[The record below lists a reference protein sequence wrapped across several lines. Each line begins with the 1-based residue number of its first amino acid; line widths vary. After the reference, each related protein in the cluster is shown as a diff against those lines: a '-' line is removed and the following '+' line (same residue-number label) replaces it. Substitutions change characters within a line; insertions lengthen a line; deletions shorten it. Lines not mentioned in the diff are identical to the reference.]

1 MREEAHERYATRIP
15 ADVDRP
21 DVIIAR
27 LTARQVVILAA
38 TGLAVWAGFMAAHAA
53 LPKVPSV
60 YLIAP
65 AAPVA
70 AVAIALALGKR
81 DGLSADRFVLAA
93 LRHARSPKHLVPGG
107 GQDAPALPEFLGKQ
121 IRAKAGPVPAPVPM
135 PAHGIDETGVIDL
148 GAEGFSA
155 LAACGTVNFAL
166 RTGSEQDGLVSGFGR
181 WLNGLTAP
189 VQLLVRTHRLDLSG
203 LVEQLRAAAPGL
215 PHPALEQAAAEH
227 ADFLEQLAGRRD
239 VLHRQVLLA
248 AREPRAGRGR
258 KTSPQGPDASA
269 PMRLHR
275 RLDEAARALSGAQI
289 QVAAFESEALRHL
302 LREATGADQDHEPV
316 EGEDDL

>member
-1 MREEAHERYATRIP
+1 MREEEQARYATRIP

-21 DVIIAR
+21 DVIVAR
-27 LTARQVVILAA
+27 LTARQVVVLAA
-38 TGLAVWAGFMAAHAA
+38 TGLLVWAGFMTAHAA
-53 LPKVPSV
+53 LPKVPSA

-65 AAPVA
+65 AAPIA
-70 AVAIALALGKR
+70 AIAIGLALGKR
-81 DGLSADRFVLAA
+81 DGLTADRFVLAA
-93 LRHARSPKHLVPGG
+93 LRHGRAKKHLVPSGEE
-107 GQDAPALPEFLGKQ
+107 QTPALPEFLPKAV
-121 IRAKAGPVPAPVPM
+121 RAKAGPAPAAMTM
-135 PAHGIDETGVIDL
+135 PARGIDETGVFDL

-166 RTGSEQDGLVSGFGR
+166 RTAGEQDALVAAFGR

-203 LVEQLRAAAPGL
+203 AVDQLRAAAPSL

-227 ADFLEQLAGRRD
+227 ADYLEALAGRRD

-248 AREPRAGRGR
+248 AREPRTGRGR
-258 KTSPQGPDASA
+258 KTSAASPDASA

-275 RLDEAARALSGAQI
+275 RVDEAARALSGAQI
-289 QVAAFESEALRHL
+289 PVRAFESERLRHL
-302 LREATGADQDHEPV
+302 LTDATGAGQEAEPL
-316 EGEDDL
+316 EGETER